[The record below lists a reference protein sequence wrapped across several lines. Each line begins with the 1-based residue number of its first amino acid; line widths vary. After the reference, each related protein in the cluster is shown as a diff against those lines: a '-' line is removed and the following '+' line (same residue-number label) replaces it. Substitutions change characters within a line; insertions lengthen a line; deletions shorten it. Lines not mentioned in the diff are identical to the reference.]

1 MVYSWFTSAN
11 LEEAG
16 DQRRFEAVF
25 REKQLNYI
33 RENWSIL
40 TFYLRILILV
50 VTVLLGINSE
60 NSSIL
65 VVRTITLILL
75 IFFLCGFQKAVEK
88 FDWAAK
94 YSGPIFTMIIVVAFT
109 EINAYLCQYR
119 LYEGFMTQISLS
131 FLMSVCMSTNWVLA
145 TLLLFISYLYYII
158 RMMTTFDSIPHE
170 LVIALAE
177 TCIFY
182 ALGTYLNSRT
192 LLREVSANCKA
203 EESSKE
209 FKQVLKC
216 LPDGALL
223 VDNSSKLCLK
233 FYNPQLVE
241 DFDINLFCEPESEF
255 PDFADLKDQINR
267 ELYNA
272 LQIIKEASEAKK
284 LVPSDIQCPLRKF
297 KIIQKCNIANQNSFK
312 DTNSQNVG
320 YKNDYTKFF
329 KRGGNP
335 LMKKTQKLGNP
346 DDIRLNEF
354 LGLERHMLEKQKEN
368 EREGKISVY
377 FDDFNFIKGIEM
389 IKREFIVKTRK
400 VHANDPNDPYT
411 SMYLHI
417 LSDTTQITQLEEQKA
432 QNKYQRQ
439 MLANVSHE
447 FRTPLNAMTLSLTLL
462 RGLIRGHPAKFL
474 RIASSSC
481 DILRSLVEDILDHA
495 KIESG
500 VFEIHEQVFKFNTL
514 MDEVRDIFELQTLN
528 KGIDLTFYIAPE
540 VDNLFMKTDKQ
551 RIKQV
556 LLNLIS
562 NSLKF
567 TDRGAIQISL
577 IKLEPSDER
586 PIGREERKEESKD
599 CQRLILQHGP
609 ARLDSHLSEESVN
622 QEYSCRPHLP
632 RVSKYSTYPDNR
644 AGLLNGRSSSNS
656 DREEKPLFEPYRKL
670 KLKLTVSDT
679 GIGIPKSD
687 QSSLF
692 KLFGKTSS
700 NHNRNKTGCGLGLT
714 ICRKILQKLGGD
726 ITLESEEGRGT
737 KVTSIFKCMY

>member
-11 LEEAG
+11 PEEAG

-50 VTVLLGINSE
+50 VAALLSINSE
-60 NSSIL
+60 NSTIFL
-65 VVRTITLILL
+65 VRTITLILL
-75 IFFLCGFQKAVEK
+75 IFFLCVFQKAVDK

-94 YSGPIFTMIIVVAFT
+94 YSGPIFSMIIVVAFT
-109 EINAYLCQYR
+109 EINAALSQYR

-145 TLLLFISYLYYII
+145 TLLLFVSYLYYII
-158 RMMTTFDSIPHE
+158 RMMTTFDNIPHE
-170 LVIALAE
+170 LVIALVE

-192 LLREVSANCKA
+192 LQREVSANCKA

-223 VDNSSKLCLK
+223 VDNSKLRLK
-233 FYNPQLVE
+233 FYNSQLVE

-255 PDFADLKDQINR
+255 PGFADLKDQINL
-267 ELYNA
+267 EFYKT
-272 LQIIKEASEAKK
+272 LQKIKESSEVNKPEA
-284 LVPSDIQCPLRKF
+284 DDAQCPLRKF
-297 KIIQKCNIANQNSFK
+297 KIIQNSSISKK
-312 DTNSQNVG
+312 DSSKDMNSRNFGHKVG
-320 YKNDYTKFF
+320 YTTFLEHE
-329 KRGGNP
+329 GNS
-335 LMKKTQKLGNP
+335 LMMKTQKLGSP
-346 DDIRLNEF
+346 DDMKLNEF
-354 LGLERHMLEKQKEN
+354 LDLERCKLEKEKEN
-368 EREGKISVY
+368 EREAKISVY
-377 FDDFNFIKGIEM
+377 FDDFNFIEGIEM
-389 IKREFIVKTRK
+389 IRREFVIKTRK
-400 VHANDPNDPYT
+400 VHTNDPNDPYT

-447 FRTPLNAMTLSLTLL
+447 FRTPLNAMTLSLALL
-462 RGLIRGHPAKFL
+462 RRQIHGDSAKLL

-500 VFEIHEQVFKFNTL
+500 VFEIQDKVFKFNTL
-514 MDEVRDIFELQTLN
+514 MDEVRDIFELQALS
-528 KGIDLTFYIAPE
+528 KKIDLTFYIAPE
-540 VDNLFMKTDKQ
+540 VDNLFVKTDKQ

-567 TDRGAIQISL
+567 TDRGTIRISL
-577 IKLEPSDER
+577 TKINPSDER
-586 PIGREERKEESKD
+586 SLRREEIKEESKD
-599 CQRLILQHGP
+599 CQRSFLQHGS

-622 QEYSCRPHLP
+622 QEYTCRPHLP

-644 AGLLNGRSSSNS
+644 AGLLNGRSRSNS

-670 KLKLTVSDT
+670 KFKLTVSDT
-679 GIGIPKSD
+679 GIGIPRSD

-737 KVTSIFKCMY
+737 KVTSVFKCMY